1 MWGRVAQPR
10 RTIYVSRNREVGVPT
25 ERRDGRARH
34 PPYTKI
40 WATSSVVERVTDND
54 EVGSSILP
62 SPTMQIFVQDELITT
77 RSQVR
82 FLARPPKFDRRFLS
96 SYSIDI

>member
-62 SPTMQIFVQDELITT
+62 LPTMQIFVWDELTPSNGASNDEVPGPIPGTPT
-77 RSQVR
+77 KV
-82 FLARPPKFDRRFLS
+82 
-96 SYSIDI
+96 